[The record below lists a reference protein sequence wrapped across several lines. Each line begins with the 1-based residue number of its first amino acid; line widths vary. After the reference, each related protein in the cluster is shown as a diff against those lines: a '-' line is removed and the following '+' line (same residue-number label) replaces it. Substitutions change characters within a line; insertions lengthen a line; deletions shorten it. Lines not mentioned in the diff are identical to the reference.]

1 MHRTHHRPHMVAAS
15 FFAVSLSLSSLA
27 VAQDLRGV
35 ISQQHDDGTVTVQAD
50 DRSTVLVLIADST
63 KVRRR
68 DGLRS
73 STTGAGALIPGLR
86 VEVSGHYDHNRNR
99 VVAKRV
105 TFRKADLRL
114 AQAIQA
120 GLGSTDR
127 RIADNERRIAG
138 QEAVLQQQA
147 EQIAAND
154 AKIVATTGKVDAAVS
169 RISSL
174 DDYNII
180 GSVTVY
186 FGDGQSDVSAKD
198 RHRLERLIAQAKT
211 VPGYVMQVQGYASDV
226 GSEML
231 NESLSTDRAV
241 AVTRILQE
249 NGIPPTNIA
258 PPAGMGV
265 SSQVAPNKTLNGQAE
280 NRRAVVT
287 LLQNKGISGK

>member
-1 MHRTHHRPHMVAAS
+1 MYCTHRRPHVVAAS
-15 FFAVSLSLSSLA
+15 FFAVSLSLSSIA
-27 VAQDLRGV
+27 AAQNLRGV

-50 DRSTVLVLIADST
+50 DRSTVIVLIADST

-73 STTGAGALIPGLR
+73 SKTGAGSLIPGLR
-86 VEVSGHYDHNRNR
+86 VEVSGHYDPDSNRL
-99 VVAKRV
+99 VAKRV
-105 TFRKADLRL
+105 TFHNADLTL
-114 AQAIQA
+114 ARAIEA

-127 RIADNERRIAG
+127 RVADNEQRIAR
-138 QEAVLQQQA
+138 QEAVLRRQA

-169 RISSL
+169 RMSRL

-186 FGDGQSDVSAKD
+186 FGDGQSDVSAKY
-198 RHRLERLIAQAKT
+198 RHRLERLIAQAKD
-211 VPGYVMQVQGYASDV
+211 VPGYVLQVQGYASDV
-226 GSEML
+226 GAEML
-231 NESLSTDRAV
+231 NERLSTDRAV

-265 SSQVAPNKTLNGQAE
+265 SSQVAPNKTVNGQAE

>member
-1 MHRTHHRPHMVAAS
+1 MVAAS
-15 FFAVSLSLSSLA
+15 FFAVSLSLSSIALA
-27 VAQDLRGV
+27 QNLRGV
-35 ISQQHDDGTVTVQAD
+35 ISQQHDDGSVTVQAD
-50 DRSTVLVLIADST
+50 DRSTVIVLIADST

-86 VEVSGHYDHNRNR
+86 VEVNGQYDHNRNR

-127 RIADNERRIAG
+127 RIADHEQRIAG
-138 QEAVLQQQA
+138 QEAVLHHQA
-147 EQIAAND
+147 EHIAVND

-186 FGDGQSDVSAKD
+186 FGDGQSAVSAKD
-198 RHRLERLIAQAKT
+198 RHRLERLIAQAKD

-231 NESLSTDRAV
+231 NERLSTDRAV

-249 NGIPPTNIA
+249 NGIPPTNVA

-265 SSQVAPNKTLNGQAE
+265 SSQVAPNRTVNGQAE